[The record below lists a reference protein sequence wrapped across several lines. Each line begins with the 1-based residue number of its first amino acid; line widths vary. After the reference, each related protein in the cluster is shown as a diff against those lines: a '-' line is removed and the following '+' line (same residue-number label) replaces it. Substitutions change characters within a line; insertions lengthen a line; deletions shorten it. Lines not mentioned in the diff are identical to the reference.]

1 MNHTPNFIFWLHLLG
16 GLAGGTALLIALTAL
31 AAGTAR
37 SAAARRAWWQA
48 GFAALAMM
56 LAAELTGAGRGFTSR
71 TADPV
76 KPDRRVSVRGNL
88 PVAIAAGR
96 ESLPPAT
103 PAGATAQSPGRPAA
117 ACWWPGWLWLV
128 GSSLLLARFLVARN
142 LLLATRWRQHPVAD
156 PALLHRVEAIRR
168 RLGMPSRVQ
177 LLTFGFLRSPVA
189 FGGLRPGIGL
199 PARFGT
205 AFSPVQQDA
214 MLAHELA
221 HLAARDPLWHGF
233 AEIVTA
239 LLWWHPL
246 VWWARRRLHVVS
258 EFAADEASLV
268 VESGPAVLAESLV
281 AMGRQLQQRP
291 ALVWLGVEGNY
302 RSALGRRVARLLQL
316 EGATWHPA
324 SRTTKWAAF
333 SGAVVV
339 AALTVA
345 VSAWAT
351 TNDGAEPSLAAT
363 VRQALTN
370 TNPGESA
377 AKTNALPVVKPAMDA
392 TNLFTRMFKVDH
404 NTVLQSLERAVPGA
418 FMEGGAAAAS
428 TNVSA
433 RLGRALQEF
442 LAKQGVDFS
451 PGTGKT
457 IFFHDRNGML
467 LVRATLADLDIL
479 ESAVLVLNTVPPQV
493 NVKAKF
499 VEITA
504 EDSRAFGLDWYLGKL
519 PTNGAAG
526 TRPPGGGPAATR
538 ELRGDEV
545 DWPARQFTNAHNI
558 RVTATLPPNL
568 TGILTDSQFRVVLR
582 ALEQR
587 SGVELMSAPQVT
599 TLSGRQAQVKI
610 STMQQVVVGGAD
622 PHTSEPIE
630 TGPVLDVVPTVL
642 ADGFTIQLVVNASVT
657 GFLGYEP
664 PAVDEKG
671 TAPKPRFRLRQLKTQ
686 ALVWDGQTVVLG
698 CTSEAP
704 ANAATDSTRPVGT
717 NGKNATVRKQLLVF
731 ITPTIIDP
739 AGNRVHTDDEMPFAR
754 NGVPQQQTNPPAKPG
769 STHAAAPSGVF
780 PGAFPAQP
788 PPPVKTGSAH

>member
-1 MNHTPNFIFWLHLLG
+1 MNPTPNFIFWLHLLG
-16 GLAGGTALLIALTAL
+16 GLAGGTALLVALTAL
-31 AAGTAR
+31 AAGPAR

-71 TADPV
+71 TAEPV

-88 PVAIAAGR
+88 PVATAAGR
-96 ESLPPAT
+96 EILPPAT
-103 PAGATAQSPGRPAA
+103 PAGATAQSPGRPVA

-128 GSSLLLARFLVARN
+128 GSSLLLARFLIARN

-205 AFSPVQQDA
+205 AFSPGQQDA

-246 VWWARRRLHVVS
+246 VWWARRQLHIAS
-258 EFAADEASLV
+258 EFTADEASLV
-268 VESGPAVLAESLV
+268 VERGPAVLAESLV
-281 AMGRQLQQRP
+281 AVGRQLQQRP
-291 ALVWLGVEGNY
+291 ALGWLGVEGNY
-302 RSALGRRVARLLQL
+302 RSVLGRRVARLLQL

-324 SRTTKWAAF
+324 SRTTRWAAF

-363 VRQALTN
+363 VRQALAN
-370 TNPGESA
+370 TNAGASA
-377 AKTNALPVVKPAMDA
+377 VKTNALPVVKPAMDA
-392 TNLFTRMFKVDH
+392 TNLFTRMFKVDP
-404 NTVLQSLERAVPGA
+404 NTFLQSLQRAVPGA
-418 FMEGGAAAAS
+418 FVEGATAAAL
-428 TNVSA
+428 TNGSA
-433 RLGRALQEF
+433 RLGRAIQEF
-442 LAKQGVDFS
+442 FAKQGVDFS
-451 PGTGKT
+451 PGNGKT

-467 LVRATLADLDIL
+467 LVRATLADLDII
-479 ESAVLVLNTVPPQV
+479 ESAIQVLNTAPPQV

-499 VEITA
+499 VEITR
-504 EDSRAFGLDWYLGKL
+504 EDGQALGSDWYLGNL

-526 TRPPGGGPAATR
+526 TRPPGGGLAATR

-545 DWPARQFTNAHNI
+545 DWPARGLTNAHNI
-558 RVTATLPPNL
+558 RVTETRRQDL
-568 TGILTDSQFRVVLR
+568 TGILSEAQARVVFR
-582 ALEQR
+582 AMEQR
-587 SGVELMSAPQVT
+587 RGAEVLSAPQVT
-599 TLSGRQAQVKI
+599 TMSGRQAQI
-610 STMQQVVVGGAD
+610 SITEERRFVLSPGQQSG
-622 PHTSEPIE
+622 EPIQ
-630 TGPVLDVVPTVL
+630 TGPMLDIVPTVL
-642 ADGFTIQLVVNASVT
+642 ADGYTIQLAVNASVT
-657 GFLGYEP
+657 EFLGYEP
-664 PAVDEKG
+664 PAVGDKAA
-671 TAPKPRFRLRQLKTQ
+671 APTPRFRLRQLKTQ

-704 ANAATDSTRPVGT
+704 ANAATDSTRSVVT

-754 NGVPQQQTNPPAKPG
+754 NGVPQQQTNPPAQTG
-769 STHAAAPSGVF
+769 STPATTPSGVF

-788 PPPVKTGSAH
+788 LPPVKAGSAR